1 MRVTAG
7 GLHEIFSK
15 ALSIA
20 PGLTES
26 TVLETRVGFRPF
38 TPGFLPVIG
47 ALPAYEGIL
56 VANGL
61 GASGLTSGP
70 YLGSE
75 LAKLA
80 LEMEMEIDLSD
91 YDVRGAIE
99 S

>member
-1 MRVTAG
+1 
-7 GLHEIFSK
+7 
-15 ALSIA
+15 
-20 PGLTES
+20 
-26 TVLETRVGFRPF
+26 
-38 TPGFLPVIG
+38 LPVIG
-47 ALPAYEGIL
+47 TLPAYEGIL

-91 YDVRGAIE
+91 YDVGGAIE